1 MLEQIR
7 EFLRNTP
14 FRPFEVHCSSGE
26 VFRVDHPENA
36 AVVGQQVV
44 VVALAGNKGAIM
56 IRPIHI
62 VGVSGI
68 QDVPA

>member
-1 MLEQIR
+1 MYAGADSPVLE
-7 EFLRNTP
+7 NTP
-14 FRPFEVHCSSGE
+14 FGPFELHCSSGK

-44 VVALAGNKGAIM
+44 VVLVGNKGAIM